1 MPIVVDEGE
10 RLGLEMKIKYDP
22 EVDAAYIS
30 FKKGPAQVSTI
41 RLTEDIAIDFG
52 PDEEIVGIEI
62 LDASEHL
69 DLSGEEP
76 KIKLE
81 NLRSA

>member
-1 MPIVVDEGE
+1 
-10 RLGLEMKIKYDP
+10 MKIRYDS

-30 FKKGPAQVSTI
+30 FKRGPTEVTTI
-41 RLTEDIAIDFG
+41 RLSEDIAIDLG

-69 DLSGEEP
+69 GFERGKPE
-76 KIKLE
+76 IELE
-81 NLRSA
+81 NIKVA